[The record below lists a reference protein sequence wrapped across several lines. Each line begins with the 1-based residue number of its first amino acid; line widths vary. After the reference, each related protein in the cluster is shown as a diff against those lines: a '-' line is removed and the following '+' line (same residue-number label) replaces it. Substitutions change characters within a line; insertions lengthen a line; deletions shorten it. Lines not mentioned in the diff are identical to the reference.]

1 MKLKRLKL
9 NTNYR
14 SLEKGFELNLNPNLD
29 TSVLSPICLVGPNGS
44 GKSNILEALAD
55 IFYYLDCYT
64 IGYDITDENFLI
76 PIDAFEI
83 EYFLSKNIV
92 NKYKPL
98 IYDLQY
104 NEDYFL
110 IKIIKKE
117 SNPNPFFS
125 ITKPDGIYKLDYKN
139 FLNLLPNKVW
149 GYSSGNNEIL
159 SVPFLKMDLQ
169 YFKGIVTNS
178 NTGNREIVEEN
189 RLHFVDYTTCSAI
202 LLSNFIMNEN
212 NCEKPKLN
220 VFKEKFGIEK
230 ITFFKFTVRYSYWM
244 KKNIAIPIEAL
255 RIIEYFKD
263 KLSRKF
269 FYEVEEDY
277 IEFNIL
283 LNEEN
288 NTIIKEIFSGASGLY
303 KFFENLNLINLHSL
317 SKDRREHILKNN
329 TDFYSHNN
337 IQVPADDQKPFI
349 INEVWVK
356 MKHLHEPIS
365 YRTLSDGEHQ
375 ALTILGLINM
385 IDDDGNLFLL
395 DEPETHLNPQ
405 WKYGFLK
412 LLNDILPNKKNEVI
426 ITSHDPIFISGLKKE
441 EVIIFKTKEQLYQER
456 QVLRKSDSKEQI
468 VKYWS
473 PETDLIGK
481 GVDWILTSEIFGLD
495 STFDFETKKRMIERR
510 FLLSKKI
517 KGENLSQ
524 DEVNRLDILT
534 TELAY
539 IDGFDPVND
548 PIYRDVLLN
557 IDTNDFVSYYD
568 KFITPERKVRREA
581 IAEKILNQIK
591 DNNNS

>member
-1 MKLKRLKL
+1 MKLKRLKI

-14 SLEKGFELNLNPNLD
+14 SLEKGFELNLSPNLD
-29 TSVLSPICLVGPNGS
+29 ITVLSPICLVGPNGS

-55 IFYYLDCYT
+55 IFYYLDCYFL
-64 IGYDITDENFLI
+64 GYARDDENFI
-76 PIDAFEI
+76 TPIDAFEI

-92 NKYKPL
+92 NRNTHVL
-98 IYDLQY
+98 NELLF

-117 SNPNPFFS
+117 NESHPRFELTNPIES
-125 ITKPDGIYKLDYKN
+125 ISVDYKN
-139 FLNLLPNKVW
+139 SLNLLPNKVW
-149 GYSSGNNEIL
+149 GYSSGNNEII

-169 YFKGIVTNS
+169 YFKGIVTNK

-189 RLHFVDYTTCSAI
+189 KLHYVDYTTCSSI
-202 LLSNFIMNEN
+202 LLSNFIMSEN
-212 NCEKPKLN
+212 KKEKPKLKI
-220 VFKEKFGIEK
+220 FYDKFGIEK
-230 ITFFKFTVRYSYWM
+230 ITFFKFTVRFNYWM
-244 KKNIAIPIEAL
+244 KKNIAIPIESI
-255 RIIEYFKD
+255 RVIDYFKA
-263 KLSRKF
+263 KLSPKF
-269 FYEVEEDY
+269 YYEIEDDY

-288 NTIIKEIFSGASGLY
+288 NKIISEIFNSASGLY
-303 KFFENLNLINLHSL
+303 KFFESLNLINLHSL
-317 SKDRREHILKNN
+317 SKERREDILKNK

-337 IQVPADDQKPFI
+337 IQVPADDMKPFI
-349 INEVWVK
+349 INEVKVK
-356 MKHLHEPIS
+356 MEHLEEPIS

-375 ALTILGLINM
+375 ALTIIGLINM
-385 IDDDGNLFLL
+385 TDDDGNLFLL

-412 LLNDILPNKKNEVI
+412 ILNDILPNKKNEII

-441 EVIIFKTKEQLYQER
+441 EVIIFKTKERLYQER
-456 QVLRKSDSKEQI
+456 QILKYSDSIEQV

-495 STFDFETKKRMIERR
+495 STFDFETKKKMIERR

-517 KGENLSQ
+517 KDEGISQ
-524 DEVNRLDILT
+524 EEINRLDILT
-534 TELAY
+534 SELAY

-557 IDTNDFVSYYD
+557 IDSKDFVSYYD
-568 KFITPERKVRREA
+568 KFITPERKERREA

-591 DNNNS
+591 EDNN